1 MFTVRF
7 LPERLFSSGNTSVG
21 PRVRDLGRTHAEPVV
36 SALLGVGAGGTSG
49 SDGCTCSGEEIA
61 RVLLLQVIDNERGAN
76 AVTVTPALHPAPG
89 WVSSPSCWKDED
101 TGPTGTCLAQ
111 LHVPVQRGADL
122 GGRAGGRAGGSR
134 PLQRSPLRLGAAAR
148 GGCAAL
154 GSDAPCSEFAL
165 CEVVTV
171 CGFSS

>member
-122 GGRAGGRAGGSR
+122 GGRASRRAAPG
-134 PLQRSPLRLGAAAR
+134 
-148 GGCAAL
+148 
-154 GSDAPCSEFAL
+154 PCSAHRSGWEPRPEAGVQPWARTPRARSL
-165 CEVVTV
+165 PSVR
-171 CGFSS
+171 S